1 MNPLDT
7 RQPRSATMPRLGD
20 LRSLISNGS
29 SLVQGAARRLRT
41 RSSVASRM
49 LVLIGILTLGAIGG
63 FGGAHAVITPSQIGR
78 LTQYRS
84 VNGVLDVT
92 LDARA
97 KTIELAGVK
106 LEALVFNGDYAGPV
120 LRVRP
125 GDLLKIRLQNHMTQL
140 VNLHFHGSHAS
151 PLGQGDNIHAVVRP
165 DEQFDYQL
173 RIPRDQPPGL
183 YWYHAHIHGEAE
195 QQINRGLSGAMVVEG
210 LDAKVAEAKGR
221 PERLFVLKTFA
232 DPDNTSPAMK
242 PLHGVVQSINGETHG
257 RIELQ
262 QGDEEL
268 WRFSNES
275 ANDYYHLS
283 LKGVRFRVVAIDGY
297 ATNSDADRD
306 VLDIPPAGRVEAIVR
321 FDHSGTFSL
330 KSGATL
336 TGLGKSLSTSRELA
350 EISIAPGADSNTSRP
365 LSQRAPQ
372 APDLAGLNI
381 KQRRDLVFSQKP
393 GEEVYLINGRTYE
406 HSRIDLR
413 IPLGSVEEWT
423 IRNDTDD
430 MHVFHIHQAHF
441 QVMSINGEAVP
452 YDGRQD
458 TVRIP
463 ERGAVT
469 IRIAFTDP
477 NMVGRFLYH
486 CHVLKHEDKGM
497 MANIEIYNP
506 YAWGKPPRQ
515 DLFGF
520 PICQPKSEETS
531 HEKV

>member
-1 MNPLDT
+1 MF
-7 RQPRSATMPRLGD
+7 
-20 LRSLISNGS
+20 
-29 SLVQGAARRLRT
+29 ARR
-41 RSSVASRM
+41 VV
-49 LVLIGILTLGAIGG
+49 VLTIALMLGAVGG
-63 FGGAHAVITPSQIGR
+63 FGGAHAVITPSQIGH
-78 LTQYRS
+78 LTEHRS

-92 LDARA
+92 LDAQA

-106 LEALVFNGDYAGPV
+106 LEALVFNGEYAGPV

-165 DEQFDYQL
+165 GEQFAYQL

-210 LDAKVAEAKGR
+210 IDARVAAAKGR

-232 DPDNTSPAMK
+232 DPDNTSAAMK

-297 ATNSDADRD
+297 ATNFDADRE
-306 VLDIPPAGRVEAIVR
+306 VLDIPPAGRVEAMVR

-350 EISIAPGADSNTSRP
+350 EITIAPGQDTSAARP
-365 LSQRAPQ
+365 LAQRAPQ
-372 APDLAGLNI
+372 APDLAGWKI
-381 KQRRDLVFSQKP
+381 KQHRELVFSQKP
-393 GEEVYLINGRTYE
+393 GEEVYLINGRTYD
-406 HSRIDLR
+406 HARTDLR

-430 MHVFHIHQAHF
+430 MHVFHIHQSHF
-441 QVMSINGEAVP
+441 QVMAINGEAVP
-452 YDGRQD
+452 YNGRQD